1 MGGWGWWGLGYDGV
15 YGRFANEDYG
25 RNSCYHLVVT
35 SIGLILDPCTSFA
48 HIVRRMDK
56 LESLDVKLFCATA
69 MDFYRTLVRH
79 VIFES
84 CFFFLECRGC
94 LKYCILSVCIL
105 SFCCNSKRVV
115 FSPESVAHLCSLFDL
130 VKLFVLMPVI
140 TFGTLYIC
148 FQMLLHTVASRLKHF
163 NDIG

>member
-48 HIVRRMDK
+48 HIVRRMGK

-84 CFFFLECRGC
+84 CFFFWSVEGVLSTVFYRFVSS
-94 LKYCILSVCIL
+94 LSVVIL
-105 SFCCNSKRVV
+105 NQSCFLRNLLLICAVYSTL
-115 FSPESVAHLCSLFDL
+115 SSYLC
-130 VKLFVLMPVI
+130 
-140 TFGTLYIC
+140 
-148 FQMLLHTVASRLKHF
+148 
-163 NDIG
+163 

>member
-1 MGGWGWWGLGYDGV
+1 MLSKVLGGGV
-15 YGRFANEDYG
+15 RMAFYGRFANEDYG

-48 HIVRRMDK
+48 HIVRRMGK

-84 CFFFLECRGC
+84 CYFFLECGGC
-94 LKYCILSVCIL
+94 LKYCILSFLSSLSVVIL
-105 SFCCNSKRVV
+105 NQSFFLRNLLLICAVYSTL
-115 FSPESVAHLCSLFDL
+115 SSYLC
-130 VKLFVLMPVI
+130 
-140 TFGTLYIC
+140 
-148 FQMLLHTVASRLKHF
+148 
-163 NDIG
+163 